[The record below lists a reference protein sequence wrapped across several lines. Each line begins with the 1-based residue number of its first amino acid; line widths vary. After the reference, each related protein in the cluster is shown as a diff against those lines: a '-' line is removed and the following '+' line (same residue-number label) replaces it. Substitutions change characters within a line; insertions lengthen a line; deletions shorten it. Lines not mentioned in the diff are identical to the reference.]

1 MKSAFLIGFLA
12 ILSLNSNGQVDLINK
27 VKDNGGGD
35 GSNYR
40 FTTQIDLE
48 ATPVRDQGR
57 SGTCWSYATTGFV
70 EAEMMRMGKDPI
82 DISEMFTVRQ
92 VYRDKAEKYIRLH
105 GHLNFAQGGALPDV
119 LYVIKKYGAVP
130 QSVYQGLNYGT
141 DINNHGELES
151 VLKGMLDAVMAN
163 KNGKLTPV
171 WRQSVESVL
180 DVYLGPYPT
189 EFEFDG
195 KKYTP
200 RTFADKV
207 MGIDP
212 DNYIQITS
220 WTHFDFY
227 DRVQIQVPDNWAWSD
242 SYNVPL
248 DEMMD
253 ALDHALEKGYT
264 VAWAADVSEKGF
276 SLKNGV
282 AIVPETDWSD
292 MSADQRMEVFQK
304 PSPEMQITQEVRQE
318 AYDNY
323 ETQDD
328 HGLLITGKAVDQ
340 NGNVYYIVK
349 NSWGERENPY
359 RTGYMHVSAAYVR
372 YKTISLLMH
381 KEAIPKTTVKKIL
394 L

>member
-1 MKSAFLIGFLA
+1 
-12 ILSLNSNGQVDLINK
+12 
-27 VKDNGGGD
+27 
-35 GSNYR
+35 
-40 FTTQIDLE
+40 
-48 ATPVRDQGR
+48 
-57 SGTCWSYATTGFV
+57 
-70 EAEMMRMGKDPI
+70 
-82 DISEMFTVRQ
+82 
-92 VYRDKAEKYIRLH
+92 
-105 GHLNFAQGGALPDV
+105 
-119 LYVIKKYGAVP
+119 
-130 QSVYQGLNYGT
+130 
-141 DINNHGELES
+141 
-151 VLKGMLDAVMAN
+151 
-163 KNGKLTPV
+163 
-171 WRQSVESVL
+171 
-180 DVYLGPYPT
+180 
-189 EFEFDG
+189 

-282 AIVPETDWSD
+282 AIVPETELSD
-292 MSADQRMEVFQK
+292 MSADQRMEVFKK
-304 PSPEMQITQEVRQE
+304 PSPEMQITQEVRQK

-359 RTGYMHVSAAYVR
+359 RTGYLHVSAAYVR

>member
-1 MKSAFLIGFLA
+1 
-12 ILSLNSNGQVDLINK
+12 
-27 VKDNGGGD
+27 
-35 GSNYR
+35 
-40 FTTQIDLE
+40 
-48 ATPVRDQGR
+48 
-57 SGTCWSYATTGFV
+57 
-70 EAEMMRMGKDPI
+70 
-82 DISEMFTVRQ
+82 
-92 VYRDKAEKYIRLH
+92 
-105 GHLNFAQGGALPDV
+105 
-119 LYVIKKYGAVP
+119 
-130 QSVYQGLNYGT
+130 
-141 DINNHGELES
+141 
-151 VLKGMLDAVMAN
+151 
-163 KNGKLTPV
+163 
-171 WRQSVESVL
+171 
-180 DVYLGPYPT
+180 
-189 EFEFDG
+189 

-381 KEAIPKTTVKKIL
+381 KEALSKGIAKRISI
-394 L
+394 